1 MPSGVPDCVGR
12 DAQAQGPAGAWEGA
26 GMSQSDFETDAE
38 RHRAAA
44 AATETHHKKH
54 SQHGH
59 HHADHSADAFEHDE
73 ATFFTRHRS
82 KLAAAVMI
90 VVATIFFVMVA
101 GVIRW

>member
-1 MPSGVPDCVGR
+1 
-12 DAQAQGPAGAWEGA
+12 
-26 GMSQSDFETDAE
+26 MSQSGFGTDAE

-44 AATETHHKKH
+44 AATETHAKH
-54 SQHGH
+54 QHH
-59 HHADHSADAFEHDE
+59 TKHHADRSADAFEHDE

-82 KLAAAVMI
+82 KLAAGVMI

>member
-1 MPSGVPDCVGR
+1 
-12 DAQAQGPAGAWEGA
+12 
-26 GMSQSDFETDAE
+26 MSQSDYGTDAE

-44 AATETHHKKH
+44 AATEKHTKHAHHAK
-54 SQHGH
+54 

-82 KLAAAVMI
+82 KLAAGVMI

>member
-1 MPSGVPDCVGR
+1 
-12 DAQAQGPAGAWEGA
+12 
-26 GMSQSDFETDAE
+26 MSQSDYGTDAE

-44 AATETHHKKH
+44 AATEKHAKHAHHGK
-54 SQHGH
+54 

-82 KLAAAVMI
+82 KLAAGVMI